1 MTASLRLH
9 VFVQNNA
16 GRKGVPLS
24 SSFERW
30 VRAALVGRR
39 KGRTGVNIVLFDEP
53 AGRGMNRQYR
63 GKDYATNVLS
73 FPYEPLAGDTT
84 GLLGDLVLCPP
95 VIAREATKQGK
106 PLRDHYAHLTAH
118 GVLHLLGYDHQTAA
132 EAKQMKGLETR
143 ILAGLGVANPYA

>member
-9 VFVQNNA
+9 GFVQNNA

-24 SSFERW
+24 PSFERW
-30 VRAALVGRR
+30 VRATLVGRR
-39 KGRTGVNIVLFDEP
+39 KGGTDVNVVLFNEA

-73 FPYEPLAGDTT
+73 FPHEPLPGDKS
-84 GLLGDLVLCPP
+84 GLLGDLVLCAP
-95 VIAREATKQGK
+95 VIAREAKKLGK
-106 PLRDHYAHLTAH
+106 PLRNHYAHLTVH

-132 EAKQMKGLETR
+132 EAKRMERLETR
-143 ILAGLGVANPYA
+143 IMAGIGIADPYA